1 MKFPFPRR
9 RSPELT
15 ILFLTPQRL
24 VRADITPASPST
36 VQHLWQTP
44 ATPGEALP
52 VLAETA
58 LQLGPTPTGPVF
70 VISSFVATQ
79 GLSVPTPKIGGLL
92 GENLDQAL
100 SFEAE
105 ALSGLNPF
113 ESTLSAVPLGESG
126 GQRHF
131 WITQMVS
138 QDLQQLDEVL
148 LQRRIT
154 LAGVV
159 HAGGLPRPMAS
170 RCPGESWQRLEV
182 WNDTIFCLDTPANAE
197 RRLQLIPAAPDRD
210 HWQPEADAWFHKRGT
225 TGHRETLVADP
236 AWLRIAGSEGPSLSE
251 ESVLR
256 TFLAG
261 WALELSQPQARVPI
275 IRPAPR
281 PMAASTRGSISGGL
295 LLATCLLCLMHWFWL
310 ARQIRSLEQQGHEAQ
325 QPSRQWQ
332 ALRTE
337 TGELEKQLS
346 LRETE
351 IVRTRELLED
361 WTHGVA
367 REHRRHATLLGSLM
381 LHAPASLM
389 ITSVT
394 EQANHLRIT
403 GVSMTS
409 ESPGFGT
416 GLATAMEPFFWH
428 LEPPRRLAL
437 GWMNNGGPWQL
448 EWSLRPQAR
457 PTVESKYSAISLPLT
472 ATQP

>member
-1 MKFPFPRR
+1 MTFPFPRR
-9 RSPELT
+9 RSRDLS
-15 ILFLTPQRL
+15 ILFLTPQHL
-24 VRADITPASPST
+24 VRADFTSASTPM
-36 VQHLWQTP
+36 VQQLWQTP
-44 ATPGEALP
+44 ARPGESTPA
-52 VLAETA
+52 LAETA
-58 LQLGPTPTGPVF
+58 LQLGPPHTGAVF
-70 VISSFVATQ
+70 VVSSFVATQ
-79 GLSVPTPKIGGLL
+79 GLSVSTPKIGGLA
-92 GENLDQAL
+92 EKDLDQAL

-113 ESTLSAVPLGESG
+113 ESTLSAVPLGESD

-138 QDLQQLDEVL
+138 QELQQLDEVL
-148 LQRRIT
+148 SRHRIT

-159 HAGGLPRPMAS
+159 HAGGLPRPLAT
-170 RCPGESWQRLEV
+170 RCPGEPWQRVEV
-182 WNDTIFCLDTPANAE
+182 WNDTLFCLDISASAE
-197 RRLQLIPAAPDRD
+197 RRLQLIPTAPNRD
-210 HWQPEADAWFHKRGT
+210 PWEALADDWFNERGPT
-225 TGHRETLVADP
+225 SHRETLVADP
-236 AWLRIAGSEGPSLSE
+236 VWLRAARSDGQSLDE
-251 ESVLR
+251 EPVLR
-256 TFLAG
+256 SFLAA

-281 PMAASTRGSISGGL
+281 PMAESTRCSLAGGL
-295 LLATCLLCLMHWFWL
+295 LLATSLLCLMHWFWL
-310 ARQIRSLEQQGHEAQ
+310 ARQIRSLEERGREAQ

-346 LRETE
+346 QMDTE
-351 IVRTRELLED
+351 VVRTRELLED

-367 REHRRHATLLGSLM
+367 REQRRHARLLSSLM

-394 EQANHLRIT
+394 EQAGHLRIT

-416 GLATAMEPFFWH
+416 GLASTMEPFFWN

-437 GWMNNGGPWQL
+437 GWMDNGGPWQL
-448 EWSLRPQAR
+448 EWTLRPQAR
-457 PTVESKYSAISLPLT
+457 RADESKRPASSVPLT
-472 ATQP
+472 AARP